1 MKITSSSIAPRWSV
15 VGNSGKGDQIE
26 LGQLFKPGDYISIST
41 PRGILT
47 GRVVAMRS
55 KSIELK
61 STGGH
66 IFVPHSII
74 YSADITNHSTRKKY
88 LREYAKAV
96 HQHEENTQMMKKEL
110 LYGTVTQ

>member
-1 MKITSSSIAPRWSV
+1 MKIMSPTITPQWSV
-15 VGNSGKGDQIE
+15 VGSNGKGDLIE
-26 LGQLFKPGDYISIST
+26 LDQLFKPGDYISIST
-41 PRGILT
+41 PRGVLT

-66 IFVPHSII
+66 IFIPHSII
-74 YSADITNHSTRKKY
+74 YSADIINHSTRKKY
-88 LREYAKAV
+88 LQEYAKSIY
-96 HQHEENTQMMKKEL
+96 QHEENTPAMKKEL